1 MLTIKKILCPVDF
14 SEPSLKGLDYAVDFA
29 NLFQAELTVV
39 YILPLLP
46 PTPSDPNTFFKV
58 PEYERIVHAESE
70 QKLKEIIAER
80 IPKNL
85 KVRSSIGHGS
95 PAKEIVRIAGEEKMD
110 LIVIATHGHSGW
122 HHLVIGSVA
131 EKVIRLAPCP
141 VFAVREPHK

>member
-14 SEPSLKGLDYAVDFA
+14 SEPSLKGLDYAADFA

-39 YILPLLP
+39 YVLPLLP

-70 QKLKEIIAER
+70 KELKEIVALR

-85 KVRSSIGHGS
+85 NVRSYIGHGN
-95 PAKEIVRIAGEEKMD
+95 PAKEIVRIAEEMNAD
-110 LIVIATHGHSGW
+110 LIVIATQGHTGW
-122 HHLVIGSVA
+122 HHFVMGSVA
-131 EKVIRLAPCP
+131 EKVIRHAHCP
-141 VFAVREPHK
+141 VFAVRETRG